1 MLRTMSGRRTQG
13 CWDHPQEPD
22 GHAFGSPVARD
33 GRLTLAGWALAPAED
48 DVPTIEVTVDG
59 VVAVSTPPTCYRE
72 DIDVIFRHAFASAS
86 GLTGW
91 ATTVDI
97 ADVGAGRHA
106 VEVAARGGRRRVPL
120 GTRTLTFTPPR
131 DTPDASLR
139 RVEPLLRS
147 RDYRTHAHQV
157 FFSSTPGD
165 WVKHATSVFGFSG
178 HARRMMREPGRTTLV
193 VGAGIAPTVENV
205 VQLDIF
211 DYPNVDVICD
221 APDLPFHDEAFDA
234 VVCENVIEHVP
245 DPFHLVAEI
254 DRVLKPGGTLGLN
267 GTNLHFTHGFPSHFF
282 NATEFGMRYLL
293 EDRAHFQGDYHFTD
307 IAESLRTVLQYYLN
321 ALEPAARAELEA
333 LPLGRI
339 YAALAPGAADAEH
352 TLGLMARLSDTA
364 RKALSTNI
372 YFVGR
377 KRG

>member
-1 MLRTMSGRRTQG
+1 MSAGRALG
-13 CWDHPQEPD
+13 CWDHPQEAGDEP
-22 GHAFGSPVARD
+22 FGSPVARD
-33 GRLTLAGWALAPAED
+33 GRMTLVGWALAPSDGAL
-48 DVPTIEVTVDG
+48 PAIEISVDG
-59 VVAVSTPPTCYRE
+59 ALAVTAAPTCYRE
-72 DIDVIFRHAFASAS
+72 DIDVIFGHAFPHAS

-91 ATTVDI
+91 AAALDI
-97 ADVGAGRHA
+97 GEVGAGRRA
-106 VEVAARGGRRRVPL
+106 VSVAVRAGGRAVPL
-120 GTRTLTFTPPR
+120 GTRSLIFTPPR
-131 DTPDASLR
+131 ERPEAARS
-139 RVEPLLRS
+139 RVEPLLRA

-165 WVKHATSVFGFSG
+165 WRKHATSVFGFSG
-178 HARRMMREPGRTTLV
+178 HARRIMREPGSTTLV
-193 VGAGIAPTVENV
+193 VGAGIAPTVDNV

-211 DYPNVDVICD
+211 DYPNVDVISD
-221 APDLPFHDEAFDA
+221 TPDLPFHDAAFDA

-245 DPFHLVAEI
+245 DPFQFVAAI
-254 DRVLKPGGTLGLN
+254 DRVLKPGGALGLN

-293 EDRAHFQGDYHFTD
+293 EDRAHFSGDYHFTG

-321 ALEPAARAELEA
+321 ALAPAARAELEA
-333 LPLGRI
+333 LPLGQI
-339 YAALAPGAADAEH
+339 YAALAPGAQGAEA
-352 TLGLMARLSDTA
+352 TLALMGQLSETA